1 MLLVAKRSLRLI
13 QAEDSGSTGAP
24 RWTLTFSDVISQI
37 LVFFVMLFSMSTM
50 DKFKYQES
58 VQSMQKALLTKQQQE
73 LLEKTDFERLREINE
88 IITKK
93 ISSSDARNSV
103 STRFDKD
110 GIRIIV
116 KDSVFFITGESE
128 LLPGASPVLLTIANA
143 LSGYQFKILV
153 EGHTDNIPI
162 RTDKYPTNWEL
173 STARATNVVKYLISQ
188 GHLSPERLM
197 ATGFAEF
204 RPLLDNSSDENRSRN
219 RRVEIKVMTES
230 S

>member
-1 MLLVAKRSLRLI
+1 MAKRFLRPI
-13 QAEDSGSTGAP
+13 QTDDPENTGAP
-24 RWTLTFSDVISQI
+24 RWTLTFSDVMSQI

-73 LLEKTDFERLREINE
+73 LLEKTDFERLKEINE
-88 IITKK
+88 IINRK

-103 STRFDKD
+103 STKFDKD

-116 KDSVFFITGESE
+116 KDSVFFTSGESD

-143 LSGYQFKILV
+143 LSGYHFKILV

-162 RTDKYPTNWEL
+162 STEKYPSNWEL

-188 GHLSPERLM
+188 GHLAPERLM

-204 RPLLDNSSDENRSRN
+204 RPLLDNNTDSHRARN

-230 S
+230 G